1 MTANTGN
8 STVTIVFTAVLVE
21 YHDTFASVTIATGNI
36 IAATNRPIE
45 TPTTLLTSDSTMI
58 QERSMD
64 IYVFLLY

>member
-8 STVTIVFTAVLVE
+8 STVAIVFTAVLVE
-21 YHDTFASVTIATGNI
+21 YHDTFASVTIATGSM

-45 TPTTLLTSDSTMI
+45 TPTTLLTSDSAMI

-64 IYVFLLY
+64 IYVFPLY